1 MNLVRKGDFHMRIQK
16 PIVKDNISIAKNIL
30 NGNKNLTT
38 VEIINSTIEQSTI
51 ITPITIHINS
61 VTDTIAGE
69 QQGGPIG
76 GSTIASGTNCVW
88 VRNVSSPST
97 LRSNRKLGI

>member
-1 MNLVRKGDFHMRIQK
+1 MGNIQK
-16 PIVKDNISIAKNIL
+16 PIVKDNLSIAKDIL

-38 VEIINSTIEQSTI
+38 VEIKDSLIYQSTI

-69 QQGGPIG
+69 QQAIPIG
-76 GSTIASGTNCVW
+76 GSTIRPNTNGVW
-88 VRNVSSPST
+88 VKSVRSSPGA
-97 LRSNRKLGI
+97 LRSNR

>member
-1 MNLVRKGDFHMRIQK
+1 MNLVRKGDFYMQIQK
-16 PIVKDNISIAKNIL
+16 PIVKDNTSIAKNIL

-69 QQGGPIG
+69 QQGGLIG
-76 GSTIASGTNCVW
+76 GSTIPSGTNGVW
-88 VRNVSSPST
+88 IRRVSSPNA
-97 LRSNRKLGI
+97 LRNNRK

>member
-1 MNLVRKGDFHMRIQK
+1 MGNFQK
-16 PIVKDNISIAKNIL
+16 PIVKDNTWIAKDIL

-38 VEIINSTIEQSTI
+38 VNICNSRIEQSTI

-69 QQGGPIG
+69 QQPNTLGR
-76 GSTIASGTNCVW
+76 TINPNTNGVW
-88 VRNVSSPST
+88 IRKVATSRGVKKQ
-97 LRSNRKLGI
+97 NR